1 MKIKKISQKARSV
14 KKIYED
20 MKKTLE
26 DNSLFLEELGKIAIE
41 GFIEIETWNKVEE
54 YTIDYFYETIFVE
67 KFKTIAKYF

>member
-41 GFIEIETWNKVEE
+41 GFAEIETWNKVKEH
-54 YTIDYFYETIFVE
+54 TIDYFYETIFVE